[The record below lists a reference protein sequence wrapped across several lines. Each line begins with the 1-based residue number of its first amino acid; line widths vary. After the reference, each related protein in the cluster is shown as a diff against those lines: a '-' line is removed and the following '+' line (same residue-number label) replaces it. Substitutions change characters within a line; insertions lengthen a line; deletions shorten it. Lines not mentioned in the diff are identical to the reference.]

1 MQNADFDLYRQLYAP
16 ALADIW
22 DKLTF
27 VLVERGVAASEAEA
41 AALHITEW
49 IRTTWGSLILV
60 ERHLGDPRPRG
71 GDPQPQDD
79 GPLLFA
85 VPAVAGDPLV
95 GSRFATLRDH
105 AVTVLARLAPAMT
118 NPTAAALEIVATVRR
133 DYRGSYIPR
142 VKKIDQIQ
150 RNQRIWRQATSP
162 AKVEALAIEH
172 GISVVRAYQINKEM
186 QDRRDKRDQLVLPF

>member
-1 MQNADFDLYRQLYAP
+1 MQNADHDLYRQLYAP

-22 DKLTF
+22 DKITF
-27 VLVERGVAASEAEA
+27 VLLERGLAAAEAEA
-41 AALHITEW
+41 AGLHITEW

-60 ERHLGDPRPRG
+60 ERHLGAPRPRG
-71 GDPQPQDD
+71 GDPRPQDD

-85 VPAVAGDPLV
+85 VPAVVADPLS
-95 GSRFATLRDH
+95 GSRFAALRDH

-118 NPTAAALEIVATVRR
+118 HPAAVALEIVETVRR

-150 RNQRIWRQATSP
+150 RNQRIWRQGTSP
-162 AKVEALAIEH
+162 ERMEALAIEH